1 MPQLCRT
8 PAGDGDVPATDE
20 LGARMASALDG
31 EACVGSLLRALSP
44 LLAGFYARRLG
55 HGQPD
60 LDDLVQEALIAVY
73 QHRAHYDPSRPFRA
87 WLFGIARHKMVDY
100 LRGRRVHLRIEQV
113 EESVASDRFER
124 EASARLDVER
134 LLRALVIALS
144 GGDGAGHF
152 QELDLLALRRGF
164 EAKFWP
170 HVQAVQAALPALR
183 KGGSVTFLTSISARI
198 ANPGTSGLAAIN
210 GAIEA
215 MVPVLA
221 RELAPTRV
229 NAVSPG
235 VVETPWWN
243 AMPEEARRQFFDSHA
258 SELPVARVGQPD
270 DVAQAVA
277 YLVGNGYTTGSII
290 ECDGG
295 LHLL

>member
-1 MPQLCRT
+1 MGNS
-8 PAGDGDVPATDE
+8 AGRVVVLGGSSGIGLATVRRLVDAGHE
-20 LGARMASALDG
+20 VIATGRDADK
-31 EACVGSLLRALSP
+31 LRAS
-44 LLAGFYARRLG
+44 LADIQGPVR
-55 HGQPD
+55 H
-60 LDDLVQEALIAVY
+60 EAFDGT
-73 QHRAHYDPSRPFRA
+73 QR
-87 WLFGIARHKMVDY
+87 
-100 LRGRRVHLRIEQV
+100 
-113 EESVASDRFER
+113 ESLDRFF
-124 EASARLDVER
+124 SSVGTIDH
-134 LLRALVIALS
+134 LVIALS

-170 HVQAVQAALPALR
+170 HVQAVQAALPTLR

-243 AMPEEARRQFFDSHA
+243 AMPEEARRQFFANHA
-258 SELPVARVGQPD
+258 SELPVGRIGQPD

-277 YLVGNGYTTGSII
+277 YLVGNGYTTGSVL

>member
-1 MPQLCRT
+1 MGNSVGRVVVL
-8 PAGDGDVPATDE
+8 GGSSGIGLATVKR
-20 LGARMASALDG
+20 LASAGYEVIATGRD
-31 EACVGSLLRALSP
+31 EEKLRAAVSSIDGSVRVE
-44 LLAGFYARRLG
+44 AFDGTQRES
-55 HGQPD
+55 
-60 LDDLVQEALIAVY
+60 LDQ
-73 QHRAHYDPSRPFRA
+73 F
-87 WLFGIARHKMVDY
+87 FG
-100 LRGRRVHLRIEQV
+100 
-113 EESVASDRFER
+113 SVGTIDH
-124 EASARLDVER
+124 
-134 LLRALVIALS
+134 LVIALS
-144 GGDGAGHF
+144 GGEGAGNF

-170 HVQAVQAALPALR
+170 HVQAAQTALPALR
-183 KGGSVTFLTSISARI
+183 KGGSLTFLTAISARI

-243 AMPEEARRQFFDSHA
+243 AMPDDVRQQFFAKHA
-258 SELPVARVGQPD
+258 RELPVARIGQPD
-270 DVAQAVA
+270 DVAQAIA
-277 YLVGNGYTTGSII
+277 YLIGNGYTTGSIL

-295 LHLL
+295 LHLV